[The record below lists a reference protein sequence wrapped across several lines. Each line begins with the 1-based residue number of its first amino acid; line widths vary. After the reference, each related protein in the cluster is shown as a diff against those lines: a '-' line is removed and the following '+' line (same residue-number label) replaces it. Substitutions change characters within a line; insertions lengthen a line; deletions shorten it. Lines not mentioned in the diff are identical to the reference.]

1 MTCVDVMYQPLTSAF
16 PAYPRATAACSTDFS
31 HGQSLSRMHEPLD
44 LGPTSSSSLTSSTLS
59 YPVPALLTPSS
70 SGSTSA
76 ASLVPS
82 PSTSRASSSS
92 SSSGLVKAESERD
105 VEPKGAQYI
114 TANCVLL
121 TYFNGD
127 TASVVDDHF
136 TRALSADAHRES
148 KSLSPKAPTP
158 MSARNLP
165 PSFWNSSYQYQH
177 HLHHFLGANSQYHPQ
192 QHHASISSGS
202 GVTSSSGAEGF
213 HASHPYLSP
222 ALHGLSSL
230 QGDPWAYNFSSTTSG
245 MPYHHRHLPYDL
257 SYSSSARLSQNY
269 SSFLMQPSAVRSAQ
283 FSAMSGHCDV
293 TKQPEH
299 SRSRFSDH
307 RLVTDYTP
315 HHSSFSALEADGLQ
329 GATKDL
335 YWF

>member
-16 PAYPRATAACSTDFS
+16 PAYPRATAACSSDFS

-44 LGPTSSSSLTSSTLS
+44 LGPTSSLSTSSSSLS
-59 YPVPALLTPSS
+59 YPVPTILTPSS
-70 SGSTSA
+70 SGSA
-76 ASLVPS
+76 ASIVLS

-92 SSSGLVKAESERD
+92 SSGLVKADSERD
-105 VEPKGAQYI
+105 SEPKGAQYI

-136 TRALSADAHRES
+136 TRALSADALRES
-148 KSLSPKAPTP
+148 KALSPKAPTP

-177 HLHHFLGANSQYHPQ
+177 HLHHFLGSNSQYHPQ
-192 QHHASISSGS
+192 QHHAGINSGS
-202 GVTSSSGAEGF
+202 GVSNSSGAEGF
-213 HASHPYLSP
+213 HTTHPYLSP

-230 QGDPWAYNFSSTTSG
+230 QGDPWAYNFSSTASTMSSY
-245 MPYHHRHLPYDL
+245 PHRHLPYDL
-257 SYSSSARLSQNY
+257 SYPSSARLSQNY

-283 FSAMSGHCDV
+283 FSAMSSHCDV
-293 TKQPEH
+293 SKQPEH

-307 RLVTDYTP
+307 RLVSDYTP
-315 HHSSFSALEADGLQ
+315 HHSSFSAIDAEGLQ